1 MRELKNYQL
10 VVVGANGKMGREI
23 IKGILQSEDAQLVG
37 AVDVLNVGKDVG
49 DMTGGKPV
57 GIPVCDN
64 LVELLDRTKPHV
76 VIDFSHKEAAK
87 NNVPTVLKKGYPVV
101 MGTTGF
107 SDDVLR
113 TFNSLALEHNTGMIY
128 APNFSLGAVLLMKY
142 ARELSRYYP
151 QAEIIEYHNDKKID
165 SPSGTALATAKS
177 MRCGNLPEGIT
188 IDEFAACAQLPP
200 SRGGEFY
207 GYRVHSVRLKSMVAH
222 QEVLFSGEGELLT
235 IRHDSF
241 SRESFIPGILLA
253 VRKVS
258 SWKGL
263 KIGLEAILD

>member
-1 MRELKNYQL
+1 MREMKRYQ
-10 VVVGANGKMGREI
+10 VIVVGANGKMGREVI
-23 IKGILQSEDAQLVG
+23 RGVLQSEDAELVG
-37 AVDVLNVGKDVG
+37 ALDVLNIGKDVG
-49 DMTGGKPV
+49 EMTGGKSL
-57 GIPVCDN
+57 GITVSDN

-76 VIDFSHKEAAK
+76 VIDFSHKEAARH
-87 NNVPTVLKKGYPVV
+87 NVPIALKKGYPVV

-107 SDDVLR
+107 SDEVLKS
-113 TFNSLALEHNTGMIY
+113 FNSLALEHNTGMLF

-142 ARELSRYYP
+142 ARELSHYYS
-151 QAEIIEYHNDKKID
+151 QSEIIEYHNDKKID

-222 QEVLFSGEGELLT
+222 QEVLFAGEGELLT

-253 VRKVS
+253 VRKVA

-263 KIGLEAILD
+263 KIGLDAILD